1 MELKTLFKI
10 ALMFSACFL
19 GVSLLLVHEF
29 AVGFLSPRAM
39 GTALLLLCLCIAGGS
54 IFVLTIAKAQRRSGD
69 QPEKPLGDAVRKRRL
84 LQIKLGKIAIV
95 ILVFALL
102 SGLLKLR
109 NGPIW
114 PLLVGITMNILI
126 TFAIARA
133 VMQLQTSL
141 KDDTRP
147 DHS

>member
-39 GTALLLLCLCIAGGS
+39 GTALLLLCIAGGS